1 MPLELIPILKK
12 KWRSLMMAVIGGALL
27 AFVLAST
34 VLLRFKSDGFLSI
47 ELSVMEH
54 KRISESLG
62 AGTEIATRLAAEP
75 SLQNDAN
82 VIQNVLQ
89 GGVAKWQAPI
99 PRVSKAE
106 SKDLPDALLK
116 LELEKEKLSD
126 VQRAYSGIRITA
138 NAKDAQQSA
147 RVVRWLGDYFR
158 DSAAK
163 EILRQEIYVWK
174 AENEGFISRSKEE
187 RIRIA
192 YEAEQSQLRAGALK
206 KVLGQYPDLAKVDA
220 RSVFDVRKENEKF
233 VSPGGQL
240 IAAEVEV
247 INYRES
253 LTRLERQVVQAQFI
267 APFLIASEKA
277 LTESNSGDDLVKRLN
292 ELVQQTSKQIENDTQ
307 REVLLSKAAKIA
319 ETSARFFSRTQ
330 FIVPPSIPSRAEA
343 PRPKMLAALG
353 GILFGLL
360 ALGWVL
366 RDWISAAFKEN
377 EVILNKQ

>member
-12 KWRSLMMAVIGGALL
+12 KWRSLMMAVIGGALFG
-27 AFVLAST
+27 FVLAST

-47 ELSVMEH
+47 ELSVIEH

-163 EILRQEIYVWK
+163 EFLRQEIYVWK

-307 REVLLSKAAKIA
+307 QEVLLSKAAKIA